1 MPELLL
7 SLKHI
12 ARPTLPEIQKVLFG
26 SERAGFD
33 VPLRLGLLASFE
45 AVRRIGDEWRLTQ
58 VGEAVLRANP
68 PEELPDF
75 SIFEDV
81 IAEDESAE
89 EELGWEEDL
98 GLLEI

>member
-1 MPELLL
+1 M
-7 SLKHI
+7 
-12 ARPTLPEIQKVLFG
+12 
-26 SERAGFD
+26 
-33 VPLRLGLLASFE
+33 
-45 AVRRIGDEWRLTQ
+45 RRIGDEWRLTQ

-89 EELGWEEDL
+89 EEYGSIRIEVIKGDVRKELKF
-98 GLLEI
+98 